1 MSEATKRVALVV
13 RDLLGVDEQLIRI
26 GRQNFT
32 QEDFE
37 TDYIVVDALGASLQ
51 TASLESFNGTSE
63 SLSLGGIW
71 RGPVTLDFYGSGTY
85 NRAIQ
90 FSLALRSQLGR
101 ELKRTHGITIYHPT
115 GPTDLKQLTG
125 QQYGERIQLEMQVEI
140 SLDNSAET
148 LRIDTA
154 QLEIRTEQGIEHN
167 G

>member
-1 MSEATKRVALVV
+1 MNEILKRVGLVV
-13 RDLLGVDEQLIRI
+13 RDMLNIDEQLIRF
-26 GRQNFT
+26 GRQEFE

-37 TDYIVVDALGASLQ
+37 TDYIVIDDLAQALQQS
-51 TASLESFNGTSE
+51 SLEKFDDVNE

-71 RGPVTLDFYGSGTY
+71 RGAVTLDFYGSDTY

-90 FSLALRSQLGR
+90 FSLSLRTQAAR

-115 GPTDLKQLTG
+115 GVTDVKQLTG
-125 QQYGERIQLEMQVEI
+125 QQYGERMQIEMQVEI
-140 SLDNSAET
+140 SLDSSIDT
-148 LRIDTA
+148 LSIDTA